1 MKIDITNINK
11 KYDIIY
17 VDPPWAYRWGKG
29 KSSGNFCPEKHYKTM
44 STEEICELDAIMQ
57 YQSHY
62 DATDDQSARGTILDI
77 MNEEKLHVG
86 QLFGLLFSLDPES
99 KRQFEKGLKEF
110 EEKFFG
116 RK

>member
-1 MKIDITNINK
+1 MRSFFNVLDSQNK
-11 KYDIIY
+11 GRTLTAQNTRADII
-17 VDPPWAYRWGKG
+17 G
-29 KSSGNFCPEKHYKTM
+29 
-44 STEEICELDAIMQ
+44 ELDAIMQ

-110 EEKFFG
+110 EEQNSNH
-116 RK
+116 